1 MSTLKMKVF
10 ISYLGEIQAV
20 YHVADEQ
27 GKMIRRQPFPD
38 IRRKL

>member
-1 MSTLKMKVF
+1 MSTLKMEVF
-10 ISYLGEIQAV
+10 LRDFAQV
-20 YHVADEQ
+20 QRVNHVADEQ